1 MIEKM
6 RIFGEKAGIA
16 FQIKD
21 DLFDYSK
28 STLIGKSTGID
39 IREQKMTLPL
49 IYTINSVDNK
59 LRNYIVNIIKNHNKN
74 EKKVGEVIE
83 LVKQNGGLDYAKKIM
98 LKFYNEALEIL
109 DDFEDNEA
117 KKSLNLLLD
126 YVINRKK

>member
-1 MIEKM
+1 
-6 RIFGEKAGIA
+6 
-16 FQIKD
+16 
-21 DLFDYSK
+21 
-28 STLIGKSTGID
+28 
-39 IREQKMTLPL
+39 
-49 IYTINSVDNK
+49 